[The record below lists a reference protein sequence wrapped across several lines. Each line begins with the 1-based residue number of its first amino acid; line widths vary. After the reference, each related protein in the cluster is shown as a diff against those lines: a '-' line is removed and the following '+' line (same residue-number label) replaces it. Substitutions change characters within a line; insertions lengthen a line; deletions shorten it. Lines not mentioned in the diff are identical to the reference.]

1 MTEKE
6 EVKSKVYKAVKK
18 DGKCILVKK
27 QRPKPKKAKTK
38 TETKPQPQAQRPA
51 VQTTLRLPSREQIIA
66 TKAKEDAIRVAN
78 RPAPKPNTTTTDSL
92 KAELNSLRNQILGV
106 TKTTEK
112 VPETVS
118 KPEVV
123 KPESEEPQMGLPV
136 TDAIQK
142 AEKQSQISYN
152 PLLNKVTKKTIL
164 KAYETLGP
172 EFLKD
177 AKKQK
182 KEALIDVL
190 FTFYPD
196 ALDDIDGLS
205 KPEIEEY
212 LKELSPGDS
221 LFEQEGG
228 ANGKIDGG
236 LYDTEISDM
245 MKNVKTFQGVIA
257 SDEIDTLTA
266 RPVMSFIMNKDPRGA
281 PGSHWVAV
289 YIDTMIGKEVCYYDP
304 LGNPPSE
311 DTRRQLKEL
320 MNEINSANMC
330 KFKVNTMKNQKSDT
344 DTCGFMAI
352 RFLKDMIGGKSFKQA
367 TGYSDTKKDN
377 SDVMENKA
385 EKLANKFGYI

>member
-18 DGKCILVKK
+18 DGKCVLVKK
-27 QRPKPKKAKTK
+27 QRPKPKKAKAK
-38 TETKPQPQAQRPA
+38 TEPKPQAQRPA

-92 KAELNSLRNQILGV
+92 TAELARLRQQILGV
-106 TKTTEK
+106 SKPMET
-112 VPETVS
+112 VPEAVS

-123 KPESEEPQMGLPV
+123 KPEPEEPQMGLPV
-136 TDAIQK
+136 TEAIQK
-142 AEKQSQISYN
+142 AEKQSPVSYN
-152 PLLNKVTKKTIL
+152 PLLKKVTKKTIL
-164 KAYETLGP
+164 KAYEALGP

-190 FTFYPD
+190 FTFYPR
-196 ALDDIDGLS
+196 ALDDIDGMS

-212 LKELSPGDS
+212 LRFLSGGDS
-221 LFEQEGG
+221 TFEQGGG
-228 ANGKIDGG
+228 ANGTIDGG

-266 RPVMSFIMNKDPRGA
+266 RPAMSFVMNKDPRGA

-289 YIDTMIGKEVCYYDP
+289 YIDTMVGKEVCYYDP

>member
-18 DGKCILVKK
+18 DGKCVLVKK
-27 QRPKPKKAKTK
+27 QRPKPKKAKAK
-38 TETKPQPQAQRPA
+38 TEPKPQAQRPA

-92 KAELNSLRNQILGV
+92 TAELARLRQQILGV

-112 VPETVS
+112 VPEAVS

-123 KPESEEPQMGLPV
+123 KPESKEPQMGLPV

-142 AEKQSQISYN
+142 AEKQSPVSYN
-152 PLLNKVTKKTIL
+152 PLLNKVTKKVIL
-164 KAYETLGP
+164 KAYEALGP

-190 FTFYPD
+190 FTFYPR
-196 ALDDIDGLS
+196 ALDDIDGMS

-212 LKELSPGDS
+212 LKFLSGGDS
-221 LFEQEGG
+221 TFEQGGG
-228 ANGKIDGG
+228 ANGTIDGG
-236 LYDTEISDM
+236 LYDTEITDM
-245 MKNVKTFQGVIA
+245 MKNVKSFQGVIA
-257 SDEIDTLTA
+257 SDEIDTMTP
-266 RPVMSFIMNKDPRGA
+266 RPAMSFVMNKDPRGS

-289 YIDTMIGKEVCYYDP
+289 YIDTMVDKECCYYDP

-320 MNEINSANMC
+320 MNKINSTNMC
-330 KFKVNTMKNQKSDT
+330 KFKVNTMKNQKSGT

-352 RFLKDMIGGKSFKQA
+352 RFLKDMINGKSFKQA

-377 SDVMENKA
+377 SDVMEDKA